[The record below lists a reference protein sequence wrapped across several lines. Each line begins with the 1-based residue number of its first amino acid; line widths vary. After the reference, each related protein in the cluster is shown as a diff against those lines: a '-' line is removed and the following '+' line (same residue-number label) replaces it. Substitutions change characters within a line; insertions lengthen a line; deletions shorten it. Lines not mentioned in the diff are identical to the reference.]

1 MMVKMGIDLAMTVL
15 LLCQMSYLLIGETA
29 HEWMGTAMFVL
40 FLLHHAL
47 NRDCKEDGF
56 GWIQSCANRI

>member
-47 NRDCKEDGF
+47 NR
-56 GWIQSCANRI
+56 